1 MSLLIYYGWA
11 SATAKKPYLQ
21 RAVRLPLTKNLDGES
36 MRPIVPLVLLAM
48 CLGTANSQTATAPP
62 LSDYVGTYTY
72 QPGQVLEIVADDVL
86 FAVVD
91 EAKYKLRSSGVDEFT
106 TITGNKIPFRR
117 DASGKVT
124 GYEESGQFH
133 PRISAT
139 ISPNTAA
146 LASPRPKGQDSP
158 DAYRYQVPVDRH
170 DGIAVG
176 DIARSDLGTATANAI
191 VRGVLDGTYKDVH
204 SVLLYHHG
212 RLVLEEYFYGYSI
225 QRQHQLRS
233 ATKSVV
239 SALAGIAVDQGNLTG
254 ANEPVLPRM
263 NYTSYAAPD
272 PRKSTITLGNLL
284 SMSSGLDCNDHSST
298 SPGRETVIDE
308 TPDWVKATLDLPM
321 INNPGSKGYYCSGG
335 VAVVGRM
342 TENAVHM
349 ALPDFAQANLFAPL
363 GVSRSD
369 WFWNYNLTN
378 ANKEYSQIHLRS
390 RDMLKLGILFANNG
404 SWQGHQII
412 SPSWVKASLAEQS
425 HVDNTSYGY
434 FWWRPWLNV
443 QTPDGGQHVDM
454 QAAQG
459 NGGQK
464 IYLLPQYDLVA
475 VFTAGDYNSDGA
487 PPNKI
492 MAKIILPALI
502 EARTNKHD
510 SLPK

>member
-1 MSLLIYYGWA
+1 
-11 SATAKKPYLQ
+11 
-21 RAVRLPLTKNLDGES
+21 
-36 MRPIVPLVLLAM
+36 MRRIAPVLL
-48 CLGTANSQTATAPP
+48 LLSLIGIANSQTATAP

-72 QPGQVLEIVADDVL
+72 EPRHTIEIVAGDVL
-86 FAVVD
+86 FAVLD
-91 EAKYKLRSSGVDEFT
+91 EAKYKLRPSGIDEFT

-117 DASGKVT
+117 DASGKIT
-124 GYEESGQFH
+124 GYEQDGKLH
-133 PRISAT
+133 PRISTT
-139 ISPNTAA
+139 ITPNTAA
-146 LASPRPKGQDSP
+146 LAYPRPVGQNSP
-158 DAYRYQVPVDRH
+158 EAYRYQIPTDRH

-176 DIARSDLGTATANAI
+176 DIAHSDLGTATANAI
-191 VRGVLDGTYKDVH
+191 VRGILDGTYKDVH
-204 SVLLYHHG
+204 SVLLYQHG
-212 RLVLEEYFYGYSI
+212 RLLLEEYFYGYNV
-225 QRQHQLRS
+225 QRQHELRS

-239 SALAGIAVDQGNLTG
+239 SALAGIAVDHGALPG
-254 ANEPVLPRM
+254 ANEPVLPHM
-263 NYTSYAAPD
+263 AYTSYAAPD
-272 PRKSTITLGNLL
+272 PRKSTITLGNFL
-284 SMSSGLDCNDHSST
+284 SMSSGLDCNDHSSN

-321 INNPGSKGYYCSGG
+321 INDPGTKGFYCSGG

-349 ALPDFAQANLFAPL
+349 SLPDFAQANLFTPL
-363 GVSRSD
+363 GIARSD

-378 ANKEYSQIHLRS
+378 ANKEYSQIHLRP

-404 SWQGHQII
+404 SWQGHPVI
-412 SPSWVKASLAEQS
+412 SPSWVKASLSEQS

-443 QTPDGGQHVDM
+443 QTPDGSQRIDM

-464 IYLLPQYDLVA
+464 IYLLPQYDFIA

-492 MAKIILPALI
+492 MSRIILPALI
-502 EARTNKHD
+502 AADKDKRA
-510 SLPK
+510 SSPR